1 MSRLR
6 DKAHA
11 AYAPYHDGQHPASL
25 ASKRVPLVDHDDDE
39 LKILGGK
46 TNVIAAPPQASLPSL
61 STGSQKSSAI
71 NYPGSPAMVMQLPP
85 TNHLDSVH
93 PSLVQYLAQS
103 PTPRGYSVPPS
114 EQPMVCFYLVS
125 SSSWRFTPQLS
136 FSTTVYTHRSHNT
149 LMEALTNNTGTLLT
163 HMLLT

>member
-11 AYAPYHDGQHPASL
+11 AYAPYYNGQHPASL
-25 ASKRVPLVDHDDDE
+25 ASKRVPPVDHDDDE

-46 TNVIAAPPQASLPSL
+46 TNVVAAPPQTSFSVPVCLTPKTSGL
-61 STGSQKSSAI
+61 T
-71 NYPGSPAMVMQLPP
+71 YPGSPAMLMQLPP

-103 PTPRGYSVPPS
+103 PTPRVNSVPPS
-114 EQPMVCFYLVS
+114 VHQMVRHYSIS
-125 SSSWRFTPQLS
+125 SDI
-136 FSTTVYTHRSHNT
+136 
-149 LMEALTNNTGTLLT
+149 
-163 HMLLT
+163 